1 MTDVEKDTADA
12 AAEQVPADTAGEEQ
26 GAGGDGRELS
36 DEERAELY
44 RQQLKELRVLD
55 VARDMMLTVVTL
67 GYQKLGLTDDTRE
80 LRDLEDAHLAIEL
93 LRAVVDAVEGVA
105 DADEIET
112 YRSTLAQMQLNYAK
126 AAAT

>member
-1 MTDVEKDTADA
+1 MTDEEKGTADA
-12 AAEQVPADTAGEEQ
+12 AAEEMPADSGEEEQ

-55 VARDMMLTVVTL
+55 VARDMMLTVVTV